1 MALMTNDVSKTA
13 LPRSAAAVLAA
24 AAIASVMVF
33 AGDAA
38 HASSTEGAP
47 KAAISTT
54 GGGERLSGD
63 RLRRFLAGKRIYL
76 AVPLGGELPLF
87 YRADGHVDGS
97 GQAAGLGRFLAP
109 SDSGRWWVDGEKV
122 CQKWRTWYDGRTFCF
137 TLDVLP
143 GEKVAWHR
151 DDGEKGVAR
160 FGN

>member
-1 MALMTNDVSKTA
+1 MALMNGGSKTA
-13 LPRSAAAVLAA
+13 TSRSAVSGVAAVLA
-24 AAIASVMVF
+24 SFMLF

-38 HASSTEGAP
+38 QASGTEAARTTSVSTAGA
-47 KAAISTT
+47 
-54 GGGERLSGD
+54 GGERLSGD

-122 CQKWRTWYDGRTFCF
+122 CQKWRSWYEGRTFCF
-137 TLDVLP
+137 TLDLLP

-160 FGN
+160 FGT